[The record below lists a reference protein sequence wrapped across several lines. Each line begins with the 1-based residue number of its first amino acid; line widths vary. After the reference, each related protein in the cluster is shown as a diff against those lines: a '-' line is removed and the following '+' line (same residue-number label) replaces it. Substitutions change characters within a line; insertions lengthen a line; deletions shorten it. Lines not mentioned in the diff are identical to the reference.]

1 MFTLRHDVW
10 GVQSGII
17 CLVRRPIAHFP
28 EETALWIRG
37 VGGNIQGSFCRV
49 KASDDLQAGLI
60 HSTFWFFSVLE
71 RNTDLKAWI
80 SMPMAFLAMFGRG
93 YLITEV
99 RSLVFPQGVVR
110 LGEVVLDQVEESGVV
125 FFRYTR
131 IMQEEGAIRDQRI
144 CCLEKRR
151 GDFMSS

>member
-1 MFTLRHDVW
+1 M
-10 GVQSGII
+10 
-17 CLVRRPIAHFP
+17 
-28 EETALWIRG
+28 
-37 VGGNIQGSFCRV
+37 GGNIQGSFCRV